1 MKKNLISVVFLIV
14 CFPVCLSQFGLGGL
28 DVDSL
33 LNPDT
38 LRFVATQ
45 LAALLLDNKPLA
57 KGLIN
62 TGLAAIPLF
71 TGPPNLKPEIGSAL
85 IPWALEKL
93 PKFLKDEK
101 VKAFVA
107 NLKTEFNKVDVSHI
121 NQSDYNEIMNTVIGK
136 ASPSILLNAL
146 LSLGGAPEL
155 NPIVTKHLLPVISAK
170 LPNLLN
176 PLKKILHVFKEEVN
190 RINVTDFNMTDN
202 DVFVEELIQ
211 HFDILHFLQTVLT
224 MNTASEFLPRNAMTQ
239 MLVACYHMVSAKQIL
254 SSITVQVFDAVG
266 KPPQGIMKGNLHFIG
281 QYDECLA
288 VKGIINTD
296 GKSNSTTES
305 SSFGGRY
312 CRATFNLP
320 DSLMKSIVGDII
332 VSNFSVKMMKSFV
345 EKKQDTHGVQPALTW
360 GLCLPDSCSK
370 NDVAGILHIG
380 LLSIFDLTPDNV
392 VCSHD
397 FNFSEDIPA
406 IITVSVILLIIFLVC
421 LCTIIFICINRKQKY
436 HSYGKKSNVTFLN
449 NAYVNSLHD
458 ITKQNGGISK
468 PSHLD
473 DESTENNVDT
483 KVPEHLVEA
492 NGHVQENDE
501 NYLDVFYE
509 DKPGFAKQ
517 LVRAFSF
524 HKNIAQIMSVD
535 APQDSIRCIYGVRF
549 LSMVMIMLGNSYIY
563 NVLTVS
569 ESPVSVRNYF
579 LLINIDVTQLSG
591 LERITPVYMM
601 VMVIFSCLY
610 HYIGNGPLWP
620 EVIHVGDKCKTTWWH
635 NLLYINNI
643 VGVDG
648 NDAYHQ
654 CMPWS
659 WQLAVVMQFYLIS
672 PILVAFFVLSKKLGT
687 VIVIFLMLAGIV
699 SSGFK
704 EHRYGGDLLS
714 MSSDGGLYWNNVF
727 IKPWCRVSSYCVGV
741 LLGFALTQCEP
752 KRKIKK
758 KGRDK
763 DTCQLCESF
772 NVLKT
777 FDFGLLYSDLTFQY
791 SQEPR
796 IQHTLSLI
804 MKRKNHMTLI
814 AAALGW
820 VLALVVA
827 CTFIFITYTKNR
839 DGGEPWTPIQ
849 QAVYESV
856 GRPVWAACIAWVIF
870 ACYNGAGG
878 CVNSFLSWPGFI
890 PLSRLTY
897 VVYLLHPVMMVLYV
911 YSKRSLVYLSDFDMV
926 YLLFGHIMINYLAAI
941 PIAALFEYPFVN
953 LERAVKRKL

>member
-1 MKKNLISVVFLIV
+1 
-14 CFPVCLSQFGLGGL
+14 
-28 DVDSL
+28 
-33 LNPDT
+33 
-38 LRFVATQ
+38 
-45 LAALLLDNKPLA
+45 
-57 KGLIN
+57 
-62 TGLAAIPLF
+62 
-71 TGPPNLKPEIGSAL
+71 
-85 IPWALEKL
+85 
-93 PKFLKDEK
+93 
-101 VKAFVA
+101 
-107 NLKTEFNKVDVSHI
+107 
-121 NQSDYNEIMNTVIGK
+121 
-136 ASPSILLNAL
+136 
-146 LSLGGAPEL
+146 
-155 NPIVTKHLLPVISAK
+155 
-170 LPNLLN
+170 
-176 PLKKILHVFKEEVN
+176 
-190 RINVTDFNMTDN
+190 
-202 DVFVEELIQ
+202 
-211 HFDILHFLQTVLT
+211 
-224 MNTASEFLPRNAMTQ
+224 
-239 MLVACYHMVSAKQIL
+239 MVS
-254 SSITVQVFDAVG
+254 
-266 KPPQGIMKGNLHFIG
+266 
-281 QYDECLA
+281 
-288 VKGIINTD
+288 
-296 GKSNSTTES
+296 
-305 SSFGGRY
+305 
-312 CRATFNLP
+312 
-320 DSLMKSIVGDII
+320 
-332 VSNFSVKMMKSFV
+332 
-345 EKKQDTHGVQPALTW
+345 
-360 GLCLPDSCSK
+360 
-370 NDVAGILHIG
+370 
-380 LLSIFDLTPDNV
+380 
-392 VCSHD
+392 
-397 FNFSEDIPA
+397 
-406 IITVSVILLIIFLVC
+406 
-421 LCTIIFICINRKQKY
+421 
-436 HSYGKKSNVTFLN
+436 
-449 NAYVNSLHD
+449 
-458 ITKQNGGISK
+458 
-468 PSHLD
+468 
-473 DESTENNVDT
+473 
-483 KVPEHLVEA
+483 
-492 NGHVQENDE
+492 
-501 NYLDVFYE
+501 
-509 DKPGFAKQ
+509 GFAKQ

-569 ESPVSVRNYF
+569 ESAVSANILDALDMIKRVSFQIVLAGSFETDTF
-579 LLINIDVTQLSG
+579 LLLSG
-591 LERITPVYMM
+591 CLISYRLLKKIEKMATFGITTWLGFYVHRYLRITPVYMI

-672 PILVAFFVLSKKLGT
+672 PILVAIFVLSKKLGT

-758 KGRDK
+758 
-763 DTCQLCESF
+763 
-772 NVLKT
+772 
-777 FDFGLLYSDLTFQY
+777 
-791 SQEPR
+791 
-796 IQHTLSLI
+796 
-804 MKRKNHMTLI
+804 I